1 MKSKAEVM
9 YDAVTGIDERYLS
22 EAEAHPA
29 KTRNTWRRWAAI
41 AANLVLVAGLGT
53 ILLLGRGPASTGG
66 GSVGRDGY
74 YSVYFGPVL
83 PMTALG
89 DLDGLLAAREVAYD
103 FTRFEDGGYPG
114 AALVTDRY
122 VLRNQSE
129 QDKTLKL
136 CYPVSGS
143 LADATLSSLAFR
155 VDGAA
160 VTPEFH
166 IGYNV
171 PESRNYLSSWNE
183 YRQLLERPGHLS
195 AALAPEAELT
205 LPAVVYTLVEES
217 PGTKAEEQVNLRF
230 RVDPARTAVFASGF
244 TMHSV
249 NAGSGSVR
257 VGFYIDR
264 RESARQEPCRV
275 VLVGGDLETPT
286 LNDPLGGGGSWRLER
301 RETGL
306 AEVLEEDLAWYMQ
319 SAEPGLSHADN
330 AAVARLLEEEGLPVL
345 QNSTGLGA
353 TIGLLTRAHNSPR
366 VMYESFEVTIPAGGS
381 LTVEAKQKKTA
392 SHQLG
397 GRNSG
402 GSDTVGYDLVT
413 QAGSELVFTEQTA
426 SVTGLDSVKI
436 GDDNF
441 GFDPEHGICAVVLNP
456 EIPCYW
462 MQLQSK

>member
-129 QDKTLKL
+129 QDKTLTL

-143 LADATLSSLAFR
+143 LADETLDSLAIS
-155 VDGAA
+155 VDGTA
-160 VTPEFH
+160 VAPDFH
-166 IGYNV
+166 VGYNIS
-171 PESRNYLSSWNE
+171 ESRKNACSWNE
-183 YRQLLERPGHLS
+183 YRQLLERSGNLS
-195 AALAPEAELT
+195 ASLAPEAELT

-217 PGTKAEEQVNLRF
+217 PGTKATEQVNLRF
-230 RVDPARTAVFASGF
+230 QVDPAKTAVFASGF
-244 TMHSV
+244 TMHSLD
-249 NAGSGSVR
+249 AGSGSVQI
-257 VGFYIDR
+257 GFYIDR
-264 RESARQEPCRV
+264 RENARQEPCSV
-275 VLVGGDLETPT
+275 VLVGGDLETPI
-286 LNDPLGGGGSWRLER
+286 LEDPLSGGGSWRLER
-301 RETGL
+301 RETSL
-306 AEVLEEDLAWYMQ
+306 AEALEADLAWYTER
-319 SAEPGLSHADN
+319 AELGLSHADN
-330 AAVARLLEEEGLPVL
+330 AAVARLLEEQGLPVL
-345 QNSTGLGA
+345 QNSTELDS
-353 TIGLLTRAHNSPR
+353 TIELLTKAHNSPR